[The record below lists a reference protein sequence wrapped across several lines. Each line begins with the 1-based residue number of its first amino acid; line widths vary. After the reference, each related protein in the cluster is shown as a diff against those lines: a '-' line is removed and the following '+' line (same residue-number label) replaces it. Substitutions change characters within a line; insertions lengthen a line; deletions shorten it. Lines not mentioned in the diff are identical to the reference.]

1 MIFHFVAAKNDGRV
15 VEGDLDASSTNDVLE
30 YLAKEGLRP
39 ISLKTVSE
47 LTLTKKRNLF
57 RQSSSITVEDK
68 IFLTKYL
75 AVMLKVGTDIL
86 RAVDVLK
93 EDFDKPAVKALLTEI
108 KSTLEKGQ
116 PFYTVFA
123 KYPRY
128 FSPVFVNLVKAGEAS
143 GNLDQVFED
152 LSKSLE
158 READLRRQ
166 VRSSLTYP
174 VLLLVGSL
182 GVLILLTTFAL
193 PRVAKIFENSDIKP
207 PTFSRIVFA
216 IGLFLGRNIIFVLFG
231 LAALVIFCWYFF
243 TRTETG
249 KAFMQRLITKIPVV
263 KTVVKNIALQSFCTT
278 LSSLLKAGLPII
290 DALEITAQAVDYQEI
305 KNSLLRISREGISK
319 GLTIGDAF
327 RRESVFPRMV
337 VNLVAI
343 SEKTG
348 HIEDVLATLAD
359 FYEADI
365 QASIKILVS
374 FLEPLMLVFI
384 GGIIGLIAVSILVPV
399 YQLTTSF

>member
-343 SEKTG
+343 SEETG